1 LNQID
6 PALSK
11 EYTLERYKN
20 SDKTN
25 QPEPEFKEFKTA
37 PVFRQKIN
45 LPSIESLPDEH
56 FAKVYVKSRKIPE
69 QMFSKLFF
77 AEDFKDFVNSFGIE
91 KELHNND
98 KRLIIP
104 FFDKDKNLIAFQGRS
119 LGESKL
125 RYITIRL
132 HDNIDGVNVAN
143 TKLFGTDSI
152 NDTER
157 ILVVEGPIDSMFL
170 NNSVAVASSNLESI
184 TEVYDKN
191 NVVLIFDNEPR
202 NKEIVKLLD
211 RAIDNHFKVC
221 IWPEMIEEKD
231 INDMILSGFSQDE
244 LQDIIDNNTFVNLRA
259 KMEFVKWKKC

>member
-1 LNQID
+1 
-6 PALSK
+6 
-11 EYTLERYKN
+11 
-20 SDKTN
+20 
-25 QPEPEFKEFKTA
+25 
-37 PVFRQKIN
+37 
-45 LPSIESLPDEH
+45 
-56 FAKVYVKSRKIPE
+56 
-69 QMFSKLFF
+69 M
-77 AEDFKDFVNSFGIE
+77 
-91 KELHNND
+91 
-98 KRLIIP
+98 
-104 FFDKDKNLIAFQGRS
+104 
-119 LGESKL
+119 
-125 RYITIRL
+125 